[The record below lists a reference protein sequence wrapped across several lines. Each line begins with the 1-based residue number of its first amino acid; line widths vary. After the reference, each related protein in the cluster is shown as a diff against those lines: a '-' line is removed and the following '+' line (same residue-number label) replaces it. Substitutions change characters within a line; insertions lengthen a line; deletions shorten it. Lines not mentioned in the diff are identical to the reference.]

1 MSALEDVMQ
10 KANGWTGIEKLSNV
24 QDILNKNK
32 LLISQIQHNHE
43 IRTPDSLQHNAVL
56 IRELNN
62 NIGQIVKAYHELSVQ
77 EDFVRSQPQ

>member
-1 MSALEDVMQ
+1 MC
-10 KANGWTGIEKLSNV
+10 I

-77 EDFVRSQPQ
+77 EDFVRSQPQWLARSLAGKNLVFDVF